1 VLGDLMVPITKVY
14 DKYQTVIPKEV
25 RNKLDIKKD
34 DTIEWILLENNEV
47 KLNFRKKTNFKDIIG
62 IIETKKPTNAL
73 KLKKRAQ
80 KGENIDLR

>member
-1 VLGDLMVPITKVY
+1 MVPITKVY

>member
-1 VLGDLMVPITKVY
+1 MVPITKVY

-73 KLKKRAQ
+73 KLKKKAQ